1 MYQVKKDLSRIL
13 ERYGRNMSL
22 ISVTDGNEE
31 LFKGFLQPLRY
42 KNKMYLNRI
51 ATELSYTNTR
61 KFLLICAADVAV
73 ETADGYVS
81 IIEAGEDRY
90 CIDHSEKVFAKGVPV
105 YSWSIVHQVNV

>member
-1 MYQVKKDLSRIL
+1 MRQVKRDFSKIL
-13 ERYGRNMSL
+13 ERYGRDMTL
-22 ISVTDGNEE
+22 LSVTDGSEE
-31 LFKGFLQPLRY
+31 VFRAFLQPLRY

-81 IIEAGEDRY
+81 VIEAGGDRF
-90 CIDHSEKVFAKGVPV
+90 CIDHSEKVFAKGEAV

>member
-13 ERYGRNMSL
+13 ERYGRNMTL
-22 ISVTDGNEE
+22 ISVSDGKEE
-31 LFKGFLQPLRY
+31 AFKGFLQPLRY

-61 KFLLICAADVAV
+61 KFLLISPADTAV

-81 IIEAGEDRY
+81 VIEASGDRY
-90 CIDHSEKVFAKGVPV
+90 CIDHSEKVYAKGVPV